1 MGLRK
6 VCALQVDASNVDGTL
21 LNKAVEIPV
30 HLPHLL
36 HYQRQLPVKL
46 IAIESFR

>member
-6 VCALQVDASNVDGTL
+6 VCALQVDTYNVDGTL

-30 HLPHLL
+30 HLP
-36 HYQRQLPVKL
+36 QLASLPTSTACQ
-46 IAIESFR
+46 IDSH